1 MVQAAGGLAGGAARD
16 AAGGQAGAAVAPVD
30 PGRCLAGGRQPAA
43 VRAVASATARFR
55 RRRRAL
61 AGGYR
66 GGGLQFDTP
75 LTFLGQL
82 KTQDAR
88 LDLKRGGIFPIVHG
102 IRTLALREGLETRG
116 TLARIEAL
124 KRHKVLEARL
134 ADDLSESFELF
145 LQLRLTRQLA
155 GQRDG
160 RQQGLDVSGM
170 SRHDRDMLRYGL
182 HVVKKF
188 KQSVARQFHLE
199 TR

>member
-1 MVQAAGGLAGGAARD
+1 MT
-16 AAGGQAGAAVAPVD
+16 
-30 PGRCLAGGRQPAA
+30 
-43 VRAVASATARFR
+43 SN
-55 RRRRAL
+55 
-61 AGGYR
+61 
-66 GGGLQFDTP
+66 
-75 LTFLGQL
+75 
-82 KTQDAR
+82 R
-88 LDLKRGGIFPIVHG
+88 LDKRELILAKGSEVMTRRGYHG
-102 IRTLALREGLETRG
+102 TGVLETRG

>member
-1 MVQAAGGLAGGAARD
+1 M
-16 AAGGQAGAAVAPVD
+16 
-30 PGRCLAGGRQPAA
+30 PGRWPATCSCSSRCVGNCA
-43 VRAVASATARFR
+43 VSPTAASAGWRI
-55 RRRRAL
+55 
-61 AGGYR
+61 R
-66 GGGLQFDTP
+66 GGGPAFDTP

-155 GQRDG
+155 GQHDG

>member
-1 MVQAAGGLAGGAARD
+1 
-16 AAGGQAGAAVAPVD
+16 
-30 PGRCLAGGRQPAA
+30 
-43 VRAVASATARFR
+43 
-55 RRRRAL
+55 
-61 AGGYR
+61 
-66 GGGLQFDTP
+66 
-75 LTFLGQL
+75 L